1 MHPLYDYIKQSLT
14 GYYPVNEAAAM
25 GKWILTDVFHL
36 SVIDLY
42 AGKDTNFSTESR
54 VILEDILNRLK
65 HYEPLQYILGEASFC
80 GLSLKVNAA
89 VLIPRPET
97 EELVAWIED
106 DYAGKSGM
114 TVLDVG
120 TGSGCIPIALACRLK
135 QPHVHAW
142 DVSEAALQVATE
154 NVARH
159 GVQVTLRQVDVLQ
172 PECPVFPVD
181 ILVSNPPYI
190 AEKERSNMERNVLDW
205 EPEVALFVPDDDPL
219 LFYRR
224 IAELGWQMLV
234 PSGALYYEINQAYG
248 EETVQLL
255 RSIGYVDVELRQD
268 LSGNDR
274 MIKAVKP

>member
-1 MHPLYDYIKQSLT
+1 M
-14 GYYPVNEAAAM
+14 EA
-25 GKWILTDVFHL
+25 
-36 SVIDLY
+36 
-42 AGKDTNFSTESR
+42 
-54 VILEDILNRLK
+54 
-65 HYEPLQYILGEASFC
+65 
-80 GLSLKVNAA
+80 
-89 VLIPRPET
+89 
-97 EELVAWIED
+97 
-106 DYAGKSGM
+106 DYADKSGM

-135 QPHVHAW
+135 QPYVHAW

-154 NVARH
+154 NAERH
-159 GVQVTLRQVDVLQ
+159 GVNITFRKIDVLRSG
-172 PECPVFPVD
+172 CPVFPVD

-190 AEKERSNMERNVLDW
+190 AEKERSSMERNVLDW

-248 EETVQLL
+248 EETAELL
-255 RSIGYVDVELRQD
+255 RSIGYIDVELRKD

-274 MIKAVKP
+274 MIKAVRP

>member
-14 GYYPVNEAAAM
+14 GYYPVGEAAAM

-36 SVIDLY
+36 SAVELY
-42 AGKDTNFSTESR
+42 AGKDINFSTESR
-54 VILEDILNRLK
+54 VMLEDILNRLR

-80 GLSLKVNAA
+80 GLSLKVNEA

-97 EELVAWIED
+97 EELVAWMEA
-106 DYAGKSGM
+106 DYADKSGM

-135 QPHVHAW
+135 QPYVHAW

-154 NVARH
+154 NAERH
-159 GVQVTLRQVDVLQ
+159 GVNITFRKIDVLRSG
-172 PECPVFPVD
+172 CPVFPVD

-190 AEKERSNMERNVLDW
+190 AEKERSSMERNVLDW

-248 EETVQLL
+248 EETAELL
-255 RSIGYVDVELRQD
+255 RSIGYIDVELRKD

-274 MIKAVKP
+274 MIKAVRP